1 MPRFKCII
9 SYDGSGFSG
18 YQVQPNKR
26 TVQGELERVLTD
38 IHKGKKTHVT
48 GSGRTDAGVHAV
60 GQVIHFDTDYQI
72 PGEKWPVVLN
82 QKLSNEIVVINAVEV
97 PNTFHAR
104 FSVSGKEYRYVIDRG
119 VVPTPF
125 RRHYAVHHPLTLDLN
140 LIREAAHWLIG
151 EHDFTSFSSAR
162 TEVIDRVR
170 TIERFDIIE
179 SGTEWIFIIRGN
191 GFLYNMVRIMVGT
204 LLDVGYGKFK
214 PTDIVA
220 LLEAKDRTQAGK
232 TAPAHGLYLWEVEY
246 DESRRK
252 KRNKFPDSREVIE
265 D

>member
-1 MPRFKCII
+1 MPRFKCIV

-26 TVQGELERVLTD
+26 TVQCELERVLTD
-38 IHKGKKTHVT
+38 IHKGKKTRVT
-48 GSGRTDAGVHAV
+48 ASGRTDAGVHAV

-82 QKLSNEIVVINAVEV
+82 QKLPNEIVVRHAAQV
-97 PNTFHAR
+97 PETFHAR
-104 FSVSGKEYRYVIDRG
+104 FSVTGKEYRYVIDRG
-119 VVPTPF
+119 EVPTPF
-125 RRHYAVHHPLTLDLN
+125 RRHYAVHHPLTLDLD
-140 LIREAAHWLIG
+140 LIREAAQQLIG

-162 TEVIDRVR
+162 TEVLDRVR

-179 SGTEWIFIIRGN
+179 RGSEWIFIVKGN

-214 PTDIVA
+214 PSDIRA
-220 LLEAKDRTQAGK
+220 LLEAKDRTLAGK

-246 DESRRK
+246 SDARRK
-252 KRNKFPDSREVIE
+252 
-265 D
+265 